1 MNGVQAEM
9 LEKMDPEELKRVAP
23 HLSGMDPSQ
32 IKMMSQAPQQQLDHN
47 NSSGQAC
54 MTIP

>member
-1 MNGVQAEM
+1 MNGTQAEM

-32 IKMMSQAPQQQLDHN
+32 IKMMSQAPQQQFDHN